1 MFPVSGELSAC
12 TVGADMSEAAL
23 ELEEFLHGPGAVGED
38 NHLTGASTPSPAIR
52 FVDVEGQGDRHL
64 SHEIILATPLLLLS
78 KASVNIIRTL
88 IIPRVLVISSSGL
101 HISLPIFLKMG
112 VV

>member
-1 MFPVSGELSAC
+1 MFPVSGNLSAC
-12 TVGADMSEAAL
+12 TVGADMSKMTL

-38 NHLTGASTPSPAIR
+38 SDITGASTLSPAIG

-78 KASVNIIRTL
+78 KVSVSKMRTL
-88 IIPRVLVISSSGL
+88 IIPRGLVISSTGC
-101 HISLPIFLKMG
+101 IFSLSYF
-112 VV
+112 